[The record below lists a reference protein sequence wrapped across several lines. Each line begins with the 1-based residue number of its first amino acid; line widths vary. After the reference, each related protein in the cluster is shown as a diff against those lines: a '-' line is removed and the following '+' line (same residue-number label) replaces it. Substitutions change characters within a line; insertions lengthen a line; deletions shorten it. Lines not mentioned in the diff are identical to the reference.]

1 MPLLVDRE
9 VQAVV
14 DEFDF
19 VDFAEYLESDDSF
32 QKNTRAV
39 RANGDDNLQILL
51 AHANRFDAIALEFPI
66 LRDGRAFSIAR
77 ELRVNGFEGQ
87 IRAVGETSRDKL
99 SFLERCGFNAVEL
112 DDAAFK
118 REHLEAYTEIS
129 VKYQAAVDQ
138 PYPIYRQTGVT
149 A

>member
-9 VQAVV
+9 VQVVV
-14 DEFDF
+14 DEFEF
-19 VDFAEYLESDDSF
+19 VDFAEYVESNDSI
-32 QKNTRAV
+32 QANTRAV
-39 RANGDDNLQILL
+39 RANGDDDLETLL

-77 ELRVNGFEGQ
+77 ELRVKGFKGQ

>member
-9 VQAVV
+9 IQAVV

-32 QKNTRAV
+32 QENTRAV

-112 DDAAFK
+112 DDAEFK